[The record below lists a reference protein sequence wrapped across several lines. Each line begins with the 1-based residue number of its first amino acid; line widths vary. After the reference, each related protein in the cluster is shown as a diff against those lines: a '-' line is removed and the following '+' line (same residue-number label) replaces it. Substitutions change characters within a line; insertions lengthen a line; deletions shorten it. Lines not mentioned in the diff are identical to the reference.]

1 MDTISS
7 SITVG
12 MLKLWYIR
20 TVEYNAA
27 FKKNEVNLNVLYNL
41 TYKKAVCAY
50 EFYAQKTSGRIHI
63 AHAQLWKRRAV
74 GPLPKQADLSSSL
87 GRLAARGTRLFTWN
101 PLATPETSKISFPWL
116 ITQGGGLGK
125 DRVVQSA
132 HFLEASSHIL
142 WGDSVA
148 LLSPFQLQNQ
158 RSLLSS
164 LSTLSASP
172 FQHLTQY
179 CPYVYTFFLH
189 WERTL
194 RAKTTTY
201 LFLSL
206 AFRVLHMAGGWHAG
220 LFVPWM
226 D

>member
-1 MDTISS
+1 M
-7 SITVG
+7 
-12 MLKLWYIR
+12 
-20 TVEYNAA
+20 
-27 FKKNEVNLNVLYNL
+27 
-41 TYKKAVCAY
+41 CAY

-74 GPLPKQADLSSSL
+74 GPLPKQADLWSSL
-87 GRLAARGTRLFTWN
+87 GRLAARGTWLFTWN

-116 ITQGGGLGK
+116 VTQGGGLGK

-158 RSLLSS
+158 SSLLSS
-164 LSTLSASP
+164 LSALSASP

-179 CPYVYTFFLH
+179 CRHVYTFFLH

-201 LFLSL
+201 LFLSISSIQGTTPGRWVACRTVCPMDGL
-206 AFRVLHMAGGWHAG
+206 IYFPLSVSVVGFKGGPRSVFIRSTGYLEKPAYPN
-220 LFVPWM
+220 LFISKT
-226 D
+226 